1 MAISLDGLNA
11 QMVGDVGERNVSLG
25 AVNQKVRLDRQG
37 AIVSSNLHG
46 RYTEQ
51 ALRGNLFGVS
61 SQAAVATTAALAGT
75 WTGLCVSNP
84 STSGYNIAILEFGGS
99 LSVAGSDDGSMGLL
113 GCTIAAPASN
123 VTIKNM
129 KMGDRAS
136 IAIADDGATI
146 VGGYVIG
153 APFAYGLGATN
164 LVNQTGTFAWH
175 LDGKLIVPPGYTV
188 GTYTTTA
195 TTAAFIFY
203 FIWEEIPV

>member
-11 QMVGDVGERNVSLG
+11 QMVGDVGERNVALG
-25 AVNQKVRLDRQG
+25 AVNQKARLDRQAG
-37 AIVSSNLHG
+37 LMVSNLHG
-46 RYTEQ
+46 KYTEQ

-61 SQAAVATTAALAGT
+61 NQAAVATTAALAGA

-84 STSGYNIAILEFGGS
+84 STSNFDLAILEFGGS

-113 GCTIAAPASN
+113 GATIAAPASN

-153 APFAYGLGATN
+153 APFAYGIGATN
-164 LVNQTGTFAWH
+164 LVNQTGTFAWK
-175 LDGKLIVPPGYTV
+175 LDGALIVPPGHTV
-188 GTYTTTA
+188 ATYTTTA

-203 FIWEEIPV
+203 FIWEEIPR